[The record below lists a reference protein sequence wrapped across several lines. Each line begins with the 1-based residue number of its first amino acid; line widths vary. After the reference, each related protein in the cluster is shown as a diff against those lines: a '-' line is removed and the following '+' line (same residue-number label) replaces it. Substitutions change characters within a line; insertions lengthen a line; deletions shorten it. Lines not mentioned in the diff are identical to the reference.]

1 MVSNISTTSYINRP
15 SLDDFLKYGSKP
27 RHLSEAEITG
37 LQKSEQIF
45 SDCYLTAGVDALT
58 RSENG
63 KKLLKNN
70 ISQNPYN
77 KNIVTYSLYS
87 PEGKKEDFTVNI
99 TPQNSKY
106 EALNNKQKNCTI
118 RGFDLS
124 IVEFEKKYNTKPF
137 ICKFSG
143 LFKKYKFENYL
154 PSRFLKL
161 VTGIEP
167 TTIAETDFNI
177 NLTKHK
183 EEVLKLFERMSNEK
197 DYSFVIMNGL
207 KRFNGRRFH
216 VYVIENVDMK
226 KQEISIK
233 NKRGNITQTISF
245 DEALKTFK
253 SISGYFNK
261 DLAAK

>member
-1 MVSNISTTSYINRP
+1 MVINISTTSYIKRP
-15 SLDDFLKYGSKP
+15 SLDDFLQYGSKP
-27 RHLSEAEITG
+27 RHLSDAEIKE
-37 LQKSEQIF
+37 LQNSEQIF

-70 ISQNPYN
+70 ISKNPYN
-77 KNIVTYSLYS
+77 PNIVTYSLYS
-87 PEGKKEDFTVNI
+87 PDGKKEDFTVNV

-106 EALNNKQKNCTI
+106 EKLNREQKNGTI
-118 RGFDLS
+118 RGLDLS
-124 IVEFEKKYNTKPF
+124 VVEFEKKYNTKPF

-161 VTGIEP
+161 ITGIEP

-183 EEVLKLFERMSNEK
+183 EEVLKLFKRMSNEK

-207 KRFNGRRFH
+207 KKFNGRRFH
-216 VYVIENVDMK
+216 VYVIENVDMN

-261 DLAAK
+261 DLAAE